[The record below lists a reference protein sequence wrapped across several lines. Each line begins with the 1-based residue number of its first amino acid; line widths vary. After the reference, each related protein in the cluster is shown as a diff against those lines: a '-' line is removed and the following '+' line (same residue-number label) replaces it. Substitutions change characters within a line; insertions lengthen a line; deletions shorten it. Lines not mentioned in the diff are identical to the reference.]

1 MFVMIL
7 AAMNQ
12 SDMLHIFSLRFIL
25 SDTVRQSTSIVETA
39 QTELPDG
46 LRTHVE
52 NADINRCS

>member
-1 MFVMIL
+1 MFAMIS

-12 SDMLHIFSLRFIL
+12 SDMLHILSTRFIL

-39 QTELPDG
+39 QTELPDR